1 MVRIDVFM
9 IVAGSGDFVDPSGV
23 ENAESA
29 SLAWHMERIHVAS
42 MRSSRCRAGYGLDV
56 GKHKCLGVRASSQAK
71 APRRNGITLLP
82 TAFASESWLIR
93 DDSSLVSE
101 MSHASA
107 ACLATAPPRRD
118 AAPRCSVIRFLQRY
132 DGAPTQSEEVA
143 MGTRQDWILLFCEFT
158 LRNAGRPTRLEL
170 HDPDLGVQVVEEDI
184 PLHGIA
190 YDPRDDRI
198 EILLGETRATE
209 RHLTHTV
216 GQVSGVELLRSD
228 GAGRELCIVHRGTRT
243 LLFIRR
249 SNATRSA
256 SGRLD
261 ERSRNVT

>member
-1 MVRIDVFM
+1 M
-9 IVAGSGDFVDPSGV
+9 
-23 ENAESA
+23 SA
-29 SLAWHMERIHVAS
+29 
-42 MRSSRCRAGYGLDV
+42 
-56 GKHKCLGVRASSQAK
+56 
-71 APRRNGITLLP
+71 
-82 TAFASESWLIR
+82 
-93 DDSSLVSE
+93 
-101 MSHASA
+101 
-107 ACLATAPPRRD
+107 RRD
-118 AAPRCSVIRFLQRY
+118 RA
-132 DGAPTQSEEVA
+132 
-143 MGTRQDWILLFCEFT
+143 LLFSEFPR
-158 LRNAGRPTRLEL
+158 RNAGRATRLEL
-170 HDPDLGVQVVEEDI
+170 NDPDPGARVVEEDI